1 MRGLSVFVTLD
12 TVFPVQDILI
22 HVVMLLIEGNNVQGE
37 SDVDRNFNTSIHLV
51 TKTNLHSARRN
62 DGTAETLSK

>member
-1 MRGLSVFVTLD
+1 
-12 TVFPVQDILI
+12 
-22 HVVMLLIEGNNVQGE
+22 VQGE